1 MLQALSTVTLHQFKP
16 TLSPCVPKCCAV
28 LSSMIHPLVSLL
40 FRIWFMLDL
49 NTEKSH
55 TICTARPVAN
65 KVPYSIQLLL
75 CGKYGY
81 ARMVFHSLPMEATL
95 LNLWDK
101 KKLGRKYTH
110 LTINSTI
117 YLIKFIKSASSSS
130 SVARLHL

>member
-1 MLQALSTVTLHQFKP
+1 MQQALSTVTLPQFKP

-28 LSSMIHPLVSLL
+28 LSSMVHPLGSLL

-81 ARMVFHSLPMEATL
+81 ARIWPQPTYRSYFAKFMGQ
-95 LNLWDK
+95 

-117 YLIKFIKSASSSS
+117 NLIKFIKRASSSS